1 VDLRIEMSEK
11 AVEMARGQLEK
22 RGTPGAALRI
32 GLRGG
37 GCSGFS
43 YVMEFQDSPPRDKD
57 HVFEFSGVRVFV
69 DAKSLL
75 MLHGTTIDY
84 ETSVMGHG
92 FKFVNPNVKGA
103 CGCGASIQF

>member
-1 VDLRIEMSEK
+1 MELRIDMSAK
-11 AVEMARGQLEK
+11 AVEMARHQLAR
-22 RGTPGAALRI
+22 RGKPEAALRV

-43 YVMEFQDSPPRDKD
+43 YVMEFLDAPPRESD
-57 HVFEFSGVRVFV
+57 RVFQFDGIRVVV
-69 DAKSLL
+69 DPKSLVL
-75 MLHGTTIDY
+75 LNGTTIDY

>member
-1 VDLRIEMSEK
+1 MDLRIDMSPK
-11 AVEMARGQLEK
+11 AVEMARSQIDK
-22 RGTPGAALRI
+22 RGAPGAALRI

-43 YVMEFQDSPPRDKD
+43 YVMEFQDGPPRDKD
-57 HVFEFSGVRVFV
+57 RVFDFDGVRLIV
-69 DAKSLL
+69 DPKSLL
-75 MLHGTTIDY
+75 MLNGTTIDY

>member
-1 VDLRIEMSEK
+1 MDLRIDMSPK
-11 AVEMARGQLEK
+11 AIEMARRQFEK
-22 RGTPGAALRI
+22 RGTPDAALRI

-43 YVMEFQDSPPRDKD
+43 YVMEFADAPPREKD
-57 HVFEFSGVRVFV
+57 QVFDFEGVRVYV
-69 DAKSLL
+69 DPKSLV
-75 MLHGTTIDY
+75 MLNGTTLDY

-92 FKFVNPNVKGA
+92 FRFVNPNVKGA